1 MRIQGLTISEAL
13 GDIRSEYLLEAE
25 EAYFVAITQK
35 RRPSRNGWL
44 TRFVN
49 SGWGVAI
56 ICALV
61 AISVMGGIIWAGNR
75 HDGPGIRPPVG
86 NQYTEDLTFEQE
98 TMETIDP
105 PAAEIAAKA
114 PEIAWEKPIKSV
126 QITAFYS
133 MVTYNMIAAGDHQIT
148 EISLAT
154 HEDDTRTLMFRLINR
169 ETYEVMAHYCWD
181 ATEGKWGV
189 MTVEE
194 GIFLVY
200 RATEQGAMTTLWID
214 FFVWLPELDPA
225 TYECVGSFYPKI
237 LPESRPYLWKHPR
250 VEETGEWGRFV
261 KELFTDFP
269 TTYLCMDEALGDL
282 AFYTED
288 NRYTDGWERMRLF
301 WQDLYILDGEEITDG
316 LEIVTEKAEAE
327 TYAPTE
333 TTENHDTDYDTE
345 ATRAEENT
353 SAPKETIEN
362 VDPPVEPDGNLPM
375 NEPYIWPT
383 FTPSAEEVAL
393 MAELDLPDHVAEVR
407 RHGVYIQQ
415 RAGRESQWR
424 VMELREIIYTDQTAV
439 LHLLLRDPQS
449 GTLISQYEYPL
460 GNSRWGLF
468 QDEEGLF
475 VVYTITRTE
484 ETKYTL
490 ALTTFVWSSHDIY
503 NGSSLDGVQLLTYR
517 ENSFPIHYSGSS
529 WNAMKKRL
537 KTMMDNGVYADM
549 TGDGSRPLKA
559 RLVADGIFGEFAFFG
574 DEDISTAGW
583 DRWEKYMEMDLSWDL
598 LNAMPYEKAEDSLP
612 SISEMNIH
620 RVSYIEYDADFLLP
634 IAEEAAAH
642 IAESALPVYR
652 SDEEKPTGEGC
663 LRFVVIPEETLGYYG
678 YRIERTE
685 QAITLYAASP
695 NGSMEAFVYLAESFV
710 TGYEDGYYL
719 IFEDKDFLPIGST
732 VEVRE

>member
-1 MRIQGLTISEAL
+1 MKGITVFETLT
-13 GDIRSEYLLEAE
+13 DIREDYIRDAE
-25 EAYFVAITQK
+25 LDACFLTASIHKKE
-35 RRPSRNGWL
+35 RDPSAFS
-44 TRFVN
+44 RFMN

-61 AISVMGGIIWAGNR
+61 AVSVMGGIIWAGNR
-75 HDGPGIRPPVG
+75 PDGPGIRPPVG
-86 NQYTEDLTFEQE
+86 NQYTEDLSFEQE

-126 QITAFYS
+126 QTTAFYS
-133 MVTYNMIAAGDHQIT
+133 MVTYNMIAAGDNQIT

-189 MTVEE
+189 MDL
-194 GIFLVY
+194 GGFFIVY
-200 RATEQGAMTTLWID
+200 RATEQGTQTLMTVDAFW
-214 FFVWLPELDPA
+214 WKPA
-225 TYECVGSFYPKI
+225 LEPDTYNFMGRHIPT
-237 LPESRPYLWKHPR
+237 
-250 VEETGEWGRFV
+250 VEESTTYVWKSSNVKDTAEWSAFV
-261 KELFTDFP
+261 RELFTESSY
-269 TTYLCMDEALGDL
+269 TYLYMDEALGDL

-301 WQDLYILDGEEITDG
+301 WQDLYILDGEEATRG
-316 LEIVTEKAEAE
+316 SEIVTEKAEAE

-362 VDPPVEPDGNLPM
+362 VDPPVEPDGDLPM

-517 ENSFPIHYSGSS
+517 ENSFPIRYSGSS

-583 DRWEKYMEMDLSWDL
+583 DRWEKYMEMDLSWNL

-612 SISEMNIH
+612 SISEKNIH

-634 IAEEAAAH
+634 VAEEAAAH

-652 SDEEKPTGEGC
+652 SNEEKPTGEGC
-663 LRFVVIPEETLGYYG
+663 LRFVAIPEETLGYYG

-710 TGYEDGYYL
+710 TRYEDGYYL

-732 VEVRE
+732 IEVRE